1 MNIKYS
7 TYKGDI
13 FAQLFDNSGL
23 WLSTIIININCD
35 EYPRYKEYCNGNKLA
50 KIVRVETNPHYVGKG
65 YASQLMREVIE
76 KFKNYNLLLL
86 CCPCKRCGNTDTLN
100 TVSDLQMF
108 YSKFG
113 FKRTNEL
120 LPTMILKANI

>member
-1 MNIKYS
+1 MKIKYS
-7 TYKGDI
+7 TFKGDI

-35 EYPRYKEYCNGNKLA
+35 EYPRYKEYCKGNKLA

-65 YASQLMREVIE
+65 FASELLNEIIN
-76 KFKNYNLLLL
+76 KFNDYNLLLL
-86 CCPCKRCGNTDTLN
+86 CSPCKRCGNVDTLN
-100 TVSDLQMF
+100 TVSDLQNF

>member
-1 MNIKYS
+1 MKIKYS
-7 TYKGDI
+7 TYKEDI
-13 FAQLFDNSGL
+13 FAQLFNNSGL

-65 YASQLMREVIE
+65 FASQLMRAVTE

-86 CCPCKRCGNTDTLN
+86 CSPIKRCRNTDTLK

-113 FKRTNEL
+113 FVRTEEL